1 MRAFVIFL
9 IGCGRLG
16 FDDPSTGGTSASAIM
31 VVQTASVLDSPATI
45 TLDIAP
51 AQLGDMIVVATAAI
65 SAGTPVSGVT
75 DDAGDV
81 FASAGVVDTCFA
93 NSTIGELWFANVAVA
108 GATTVSVTGTA
119 ADDREVWVLEVAG
132 ISELDQTGKIDN
144 APATNSVIAPTVS
157 PSAYPALIVSD
168 LNDPSHIGD
177 LIAGSVFTALPVL
190 HGDDAAYA
198 IVTTPGDYGAVWA
211 NTVTGDY
218 CAFTAAFH

>member
-1 MRAFVIFL
+1 MRALVIFL

-16 FDDPSTGGTSASAIM
+16 FDDPSSDGTTASGIT
-31 VVQTASVLDSPATI
+31 VVQTASLLDSSATV

-75 DDAGDV
+75 DDVGDV
-81 FASAGVVDTCFA
+81 FASSGIVDSCFA
-93 NSTIGELWFANVAVA
+93 NSTIGELWFANVVVA
-108 GATTVSVTGTA
+108 GATTISVTGSA
-119 ADDREVWVLEVAG
+119 ADDREIWILEVAG
-132 ISELDQTGKIDN
+132 IGELDETGKIDN

-190 HGDDAAYA
+190 HGDDTAYA
-198 IVTTPGDYGAVWA
+198 IVTTPGDYGAIWG
-211 NTVTGDY
+211 NTVSGDY
-218 CAFTAAFH
+218 CAFTASFH